1 MLMHDNLVNVKCGI
15 CGPLVRKYFC
25 TIVLS
30 EIVFGEVV
38 VLNKIPSVLYLVNFG
53 SKLLFVMPIRHP
65 LYARCFVSLES
76 QLWTV
81 RLVVANVFVS
91 RNYVHCEDIVYEMG
105 FLQPDVLLS

>member
-1 MLMHDNLVNVKCGI
+1 MLMHDNLVNVNCGI
-15 CGPLVRKYFC
+15 CGPLVRIYFC

-30 EIVFGEVV
+30 EIVFGEV

-65 LYARCFVSLES
+65 LCARCFVSLES

-81 RLVVANVFVS
+81 RLAVANVFVS
-91 RNYVHCEDIVYEMG
+91 RNYVHCEDEMG